1 MFNFRNRF
9 NIDIYSRSKYF
20 SNLERRSQ
28 KTESKVEDEKVDS
41 IINEILGKNKIFSRD
56 YAVFSYHYPAPLSLS
71 PNKNIHINPNI
82 KIKIQSPSEK
92 SNPLKYKKKEIETD
106 PFSNM
111 FTNRNPKLN
120 NNSRF
125 TLKKPNNKKNRLYF
139 SENMDSDHI
148 LINCIKNF
156 KISNYKIVN

>member
-1 MFNFRNRF
+1 
-9 NIDIYSRSKYF
+9 
-20 SNLERRSQ
+20 
-28 KTESKVEDEKVDS
+28 
-41 IINEILGKNKIFSRD
+41 
-56 YAVFSYHYPAPLSLS
+56 
-71 PNKNIHINPNI
+71 
-82 KIKIQSPSEK
+82 
-92 SNPLKYKKKEIETD
+92 
-106 PFSNM
+106 M

-156 KISNYKIVN
+156 KISN